1 MIRCPDLENPAN
13 GVVDD
18 GDNLPGTR
26 AVYKCNDGF
35 RLVGSS
41 KRLCQRDGTWD
52 GRAPVCKCKNFL
64 IIVIACMHVSFVQNL
79 CSNQMS

>member
-18 GDNLPGTR
+18 GDNLPGTK

-35 RLVGSS
+35 RLFGSS

-52 GRAPVCKCKNFL
+52 GGAPVCKCRASS
-64 IIVIACMHVSFVQNL
+64 INL
-79 CSNQMS
+79 SLQ